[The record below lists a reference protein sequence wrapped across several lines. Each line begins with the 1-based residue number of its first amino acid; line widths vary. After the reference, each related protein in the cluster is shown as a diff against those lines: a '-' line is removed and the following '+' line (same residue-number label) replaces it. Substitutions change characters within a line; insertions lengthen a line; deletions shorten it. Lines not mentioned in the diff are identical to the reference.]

1 VATTRPGGALR
12 HLPTHPLPDYFSLL
26 AGVLYPALE
35 VSDLLF
41 ELPPLIIDVIH
52 LPLYKEAL
60 ESHQNLLV
68 HEETPIRRI
77 QSEVEVVIVAAEDGM
92 ISDGADGS
100 LVMILD
106 GYLEFL
112 PVLHLPL
119 EAEHLGEAHAL
130 PHLPI
135 VIEQT
140 QGRSAREGQLELGG
154 GLQAPSTHKL
164 FTEVLGV
171 VSIVVVVGGALEVCF
186 GLSLGE
192 GGVSV

>member
-1 VATTRPGGALR
+1 
-12 HLPTHPLPDYFSLL
+12 
-26 AGVLYPALE
+26 
-35 VSDLLF
+35 
-41 ELPPLIIDVIH
+41 
-52 LPLYKEAL
+52 
-60 ESHQNLLV
+60 
-68 HEETPIRRI
+68 
-77 QSEVEVVIVAAEDGM
+77 M

-119 EAEHLGEAHAL
+119 EAEHLGEAHAM

-140 QGRSAREGQLELGG
+140 QGRSAREGQLELRR

-164 FTEVLGV
+164 FTEVLCIV
-171 VSIVVVVGGALEVCF
+171 TIVVIVGGALEVCF

-192 GGVSV
+192 GGVSI

>member
-1 VATTRPGGALR
+1 MATTRPGGALR
-12 HLPTHPLPDYFSLL
+12 HLPTHPLPNYLSLL
-26 AGVLYPALE
+26 AGVLYLALE

-41 ELPPLIIDVIH
+41 KLPPLIIDVIH

-77 QSEVEVVIVAAEDGM
+77 QSEVEVVIVAAEDGV

-100 LVMILD
+100 LVMILN

-135 VIEQT
+135 VIE
-140 QGRSAREGQLELGG
+140 
-154 GLQAPSTHKL
+154 
-164 FTEVLGV
+164 
-171 VSIVVVVGGALEVCF
+171 
-186 GLSLGE
+186 
-192 GGVSV
+192 